1 MTFDWRVLLTTAEL
15 HFARSFQGHPT
26 WPYLERPNMH
36 IWPRNAHTEDWGQT
50 PKKNC
55 ISLVLTLML
64 ILTMTMM
71 MFITSMCKVRH
82 RQDDALVPYHM
93 LMLWRLLFIVE
104 LMWTSRWRSGS
115 ISAQSGLVS
124 LLRWRPGT
132 PLLNQA
138 GNLHRED
145 YQDDQDQTDLK
156 DDQHNEELKLQ
167 HLKGYGTFTL
177 NKKLSKWSRSRWDP
191 QVDRK
196 SLKIIE

>member
-1 MTFDWRVLLTTAEL
+1 MMNIGQWYHTNPVL
-15 HFARSFQGHPT
+15 
-26 WPYLERPNMH
+26 N
-36 IWPRNAHTEDWGQT
+36 
-50 PKKNC
+50 
-55 ISLVLTLML
+55 LML
-64 ILTMTMM
+64 IFMMMMMM
-71 MFITSMCKVRH
+71 MFITSMCKVWH
-82 RQDDALVPYHM
+82 RQDGALVPYHM

-104 LMWTSRWRSGS
+104 LMWTSRWRAGS

-145 YQDDQDQTDLK
+145 DQDDQDQTDLK

-177 NKKLSKWSRSRWDP
+177 IKILSKWSRSRWDP

-196 SLKIIE
+196 S